1 MEQRPREGGTAAPG
15 VHRAYVGPEGREIR
29 RGVTGRFDKR
39 HGRHFVQLHIEDDKA
54 KQQPRLLFRDWR

>member
-1 MEQRPREGGTAAPG
+1 MC
-15 VHRAYVGPEGREIR
+15 
-29 RGVTGRFDKR
+29 TGQFEKR